1 MVATI
6 LIAAIGWLNW
16 EIEYF
21 LDEGRGEIWRKGIK
35 KIAAELL
42 IIDMNKVRELNQ
54 I

>member
-1 MVATI
+1 MVAII

-21 LDEGRGEIWRKGIK
+21 LDKERGEIWRKEIK
-35 KIAAELL
+35 KISVELL
-42 IIDMNKVRELNQ
+42 IIDTNKVRELDQ